1 MLCGRRH
8 RSGRHLREGDLSV
21 GGSKKEKE
29 KEKNDQFSGSLPI
42 GCGGRG
48 VIAPAVFFLS
58 LNLPNFA
65 EFLFQKLSGKSQ
77 TLANR
82 LAISRIIA
90 A

>member
-29 KEKNDQFSGSLPI
+29 EEEEEEKKNDQFSGSLPI

-65 EFLFQKLSGKSQ
+65 EFLFRALG
-77 TLANR
+77 
-82 LAISRIIA
+82 
-90 A
+90 

>member
-21 GGSKKEKE
+21 GGSKKKKKKEEEEEKK
-29 KEKNDQFSGSLPI
+29 KEKNDPFSGSLPI

-65 EFLFQKLSGKSQ
+65 EF
-77 TLANR
+77 
-82 LAISRIIA
+82 
-90 A
+90 